1 MAPISDLPMSDLP
14 RAVALAFERDGAAV
28 TLSLSMTRRTDLR
41 VFTLEA
47 PRRVVLDLAGLA
59 WALEAPNPPNAPA
72 ALSAPNAPNAGP
84 VAEARLAQHPDGWG
98 RLELVLDAPMR
109 VAHVVY
115 APVPPDQP
123 QALARLSLRL
133 VPSSPEAFAAAA
145 GPPLD
150 PAPRRV
156 VAPPPRPDRRLP
168 LVVID
173 PGHGGIDPG
182 AVRGRLVEKEIA
194 LRAARILAARLEA
207 TGRLRTRLTR
217 DADVFLPLDARIGM
231 AQTLRA
237 DLFVSVHANTEPT
250 GTAWGVSVFTLS
262 DAASDAAAAR
272 LARLENSADLAPQ
285 AARYVSAAEA
295 PGAGE
300 APRSPEVTRI
310 LADLAR
316 NETNAASRRLA
327 ETVVRVL
334 ARSNRT
340 LSGNPHRAAGFRVL
354 RSAEI
359 PSMLVELGFL
369 TNAEDRARLAS
380 DAWLEAVSDELVAAI
395 LTWHADEP
403 QRLGIARR

>member
-1 MAPISDLPMSDLP
+1 MD
-14 RAVALAFERDGAAV
+14 
-28 TLSLSMTRRTDLR
+28 
-41 VFTLEA
+41 
-47 PRRVVLDLAGLA
+47 
-59 WALEAPNPPNAPA
+59 
-72 ALSAPNAPNAGP
+72 
-84 VAEARLAQHPDGWG
+84 
-98 RLELVLDAPMR
+98 
-109 VAHVVY
+109 
-115 APVPPDQP
+115 
-123 QALARLSLRL
+123 
-133 VPSSPEAFAAAA
+133 
-145 GPPLD
+145 
-150 PAPRRV
+150 
-156 VAPPPRPDRRLP
+156 APPPRPDRHLP

-173 PGHGGIDPG
+173 PGHGGFDPG
-182 AVRGRLVEKEIA
+182 AVRGRLMEKEIA

-231 AQTLRA
+231 AQMLQA

-272 LARLENSADLAPQ
+272 LARLENSADLMPQ
-285 AARYVSAAEA
+285 PLRAVAGTEA
-295 PGAGE
+295 PDASADLA
-300 APRSPEVTRI
+300 APRSPEVARI

-316 NETNAASRRLA
+316 DETNAASRRLA

-380 DAWLEAVSDELVAAI
+380 DAWLESVSDELVAAI
-395 LTWHADEP
+395 LDWHAAEP
-403 QRLGIARR
+403 PLLDMARR